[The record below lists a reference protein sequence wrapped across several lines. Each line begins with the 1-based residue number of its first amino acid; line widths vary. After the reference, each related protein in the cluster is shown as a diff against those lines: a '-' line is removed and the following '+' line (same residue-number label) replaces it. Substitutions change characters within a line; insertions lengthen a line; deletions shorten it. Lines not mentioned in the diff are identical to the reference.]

1 MNRSKLFAI
10 VLVVSAFA
18 VTYWM
23 MRHIPHPLALHI
35 NDRWH
40 IMLIGEKQASAVRF
54 YSSQFELIKEDR
66 GNLWLKGKGQL
77 NWLDHTITVHE
88 ASISLDK
95 HSIST
100 DMHGLGVNI
109 LFYPDGRVTKG
120 KPVLAGS

>member
-10 VLVVSAFA
+10 IFIASAFA

-23 MRHIPHPLALHI
+23 MQHIPHPLTLHI

-54 YSSQFELIKEDR
+54 YSSQFEVLKEDR

-77 NWLDHTITVHE
+77 NWLDHAIVVDE
-88 ASISLDK
+88 AGIRLDK
-95 HSIST
+95 HNIST
-100 DMHGLGVNI
+100 NLRGLGVNI